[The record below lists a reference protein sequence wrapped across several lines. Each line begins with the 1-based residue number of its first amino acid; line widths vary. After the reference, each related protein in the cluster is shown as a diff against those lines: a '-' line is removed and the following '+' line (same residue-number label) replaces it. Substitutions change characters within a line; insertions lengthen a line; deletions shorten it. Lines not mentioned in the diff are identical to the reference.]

1 VLRRVAVLAALIV
14 VLPVG
19 AVVASHGAADTL
31 GSTLGSTLG
40 GLAAI
45 ALRDLPRRRPPE
57 PVRAAPAQAQASPA
71 VDTPAAVDAAPP
83 RRRGRQKAV
92 TAAPARGI
100 FVSASTVLRLASAG
114 VVPQG
119 VPVAASGARPAGLR
133 LAGVS
138 ALGVGLREGDIL
150 THVLGAPAT
159 SVGAVVE
166 AVVGARA
173 RNARVISGL
182 FWRDGQSLPLA
193 VEQPYV
199 APSSYVP
206 APPTKP

>member
-19 AVVASHGAADTL
+19 AVVASHRAADTL
-31 GSTLGSTLG
+31 GSTLGG
-40 GLAAI
+40 IAAS
-45 ALRDLPRRRPPE
+45 ALRDLPRRRTPE
-57 PVRAAPAQAQASPA
+57 PVLAAPAQAKAPPA
-71 VDTPAAVDAAPP
+71 VDTPAAVAEAAP
-83 RRRGRQKAV
+83 RRRGRKKAV
-92 TAAPARGI
+92 AAAPARGI
-100 FVSASTVLRLASAG
+100 FVSAGTVLRLASAG

-159 SVGAVVE
+159 SVGVVVE

-206 APPTKP
+206 AQPTKP